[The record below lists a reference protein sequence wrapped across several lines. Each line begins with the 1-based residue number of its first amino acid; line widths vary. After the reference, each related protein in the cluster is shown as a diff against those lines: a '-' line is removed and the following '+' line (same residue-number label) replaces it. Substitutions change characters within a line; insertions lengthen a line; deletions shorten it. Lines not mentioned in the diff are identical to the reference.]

1 MLIGPL
7 PLQSSSAALPFTYP
21 TPTSPARLPGD
32 HELLVPAPSCAGWW
46 AARVLRH
53 WAEQQKR
60 SLTLLLPLL
69 PPSPWTSYFS
79 SCWRIPTEGQSCY
92 IHCVVWARAMINLT
106 SRTRKNKIILVISK
120 EATAIFPLES
130 CPFSARSPGSSLSA
144 TAATSQHSGTQGLV
158 IPVGEYGYKRARS
171 SYFFM
176 FWLQLLTNI
185 LEQYIPQDD
194 DALGEVAFP
203 FICSKLTEQ

>member
-21 TPTSPARLPGD
+21 TPTGPARLPGD
-32 HELLVPAPSCAGWW
+32 HEPLVPAPSCAGWW

-130 CPFSARSPGSSLSA
+130 CPFPARSPGSSLSA
-144 TAATSQHSGTQGLV
+144 TALQRANTLEHKAWLSLLANMATNEHDPAIFLCSG
-158 IPVGEYGYKRARS
+158 YS
-171 SYFFM
+171 
-176 FWLQLLTNI
+176 FWLTSWNSI
-185 LEQYIPQDD
+185 
-194 DALGEVAFP
+194 FHRM
-203 FICSKLTEQ
+203 TTH